1 GSEGALATAANRL
14 GEMRLLAIEQR
25 AEADLELGR
34 AAEIVD
40 ELEGLVGAHPFRER
54 LWRHL
59 MLALYRAGRQ
69 ADALAAYHR
78 ARRALD
84 EELGIEPGPELRDLE
99 TAILRQEVAPAAARR
114 PPIVSLPFP
123 LTSFVGRD

>member
-1 GSEGALATAANRL
+1 
-14 GEMRLLAIEQR
+14 M
-25 AEADLELGR
+25 
-34 AAEIVD
+34 D
-40 ELEGLVGAHPFRER
+40 ELEGVLALYPFRER

-59 MLALYRAGRQ
+59 MLALYRSGRQ

-99 TAILRQEVAPAAARR
+99 TAILRQEVAQPRLAAYRSPAFH
-114 PPIVSLPFP
+114 SH
-123 LTSFVGRD
+123 